1 MANANAKPRISEKP
15 RTPPDLHGNAPDHC
29 AVALLLV
36 DVINDLEFPGGAQ
49 LQRGAE
55 PAAHLLVDLKARAA
69 RAGVPCI
76 YANDNFGRWRSDFS
90 SQVRHVR
97 EHHTRGA
104 FLAELLAPSPNDY
117 FVLKPKHSA
126 FYQTCL
132 DLLLEHLGTKTL
144 VVGGFATDSCVQLS
158 AGDAF
163 LRGLEVVILSDGTAT
178 QTPQAHKSALTQ
190 MERVLHARIPRCAEV
205 SFARSAAG
213 AGLRIRSSKRASGE
227 RSART

>member
-1 MANANAKPRISEKP
+1 MPNARPRASEKP
-15 RTPPDLHGNAPDHC
+15 KTPPDLHGNAPDQC

-36 DVINDLEFPGGAQ
+36 DVINDLEFPGGTQ
-49 LQRGAE
+49 LQRSAE
-55 PAAHLLVDLKARAA
+55 PAARLLADLKARAM

-104 FLAELLAPSPNDY
+104 HLVELLAPSPDDY

-132 DLLLEHLGTKTL
+132 DLLLDHLGTKTL
-144 VVGGFATDSCVQLS
+144 VVGGFSTDSCVQLS
-158 AGDAF
+158 AGDAY
-163 LRGLEVVILSDGTAT
+163 LRGLDVVILRDGTAT
-178 QTPQAHKSALTQ
+178 QTPDAHKSALKQ
-190 MERVLHARIPRCAEV
+190 MERVLHARTPRCTAV
-205 SFARSAAG
+205 SFVRGKSG
-213 AGLRIRSSKRASGE
+213 ASLRIRQPGSGRA
-227 RSART
+227 RA